1 MTIRQGIVRLARRA
15 GYDIVRYNLQAH
27 PKTRF
32 AKLLEQRGITL
43 VLDIG
48 ANIGQFALELRS
60 FGYLGNIL
68 SCEPG
73 AEAFAQLQSQAS
85 GVPGWTCKKV
95 ALGAR
100 EGTAQLHL
108 SANSQSSS
116 LLQITARH
124 VEAEPTSRT
133 LSVET
138 VPVTTV
144 DALLAAEQTKGEN
157 VFLKIDTQGFEHE
170 VLAGASASLRMLRG
184 VQVEMSLQPLYEGQ
198 VLFVALLAQLRQA
211 GFTLIDIEP
220 VFHHPGTGELLQ
232 VDGTF
237 FRP

>member
-1 MTIRQGIVRLARRA
+1 VSLRQRIVRLARRA

-32 AKLLEQRGITL
+32 ARLLEERGITL

-60 FGYLGNIL
+60 FGYRGRIL

-73 AEAFAQLQSQAS
+73 AEAFAQLQRQTA
-85 GVPGWTCKKV
+85 GDPGWTCRKV

-100 EGTAQLHL
+100 EGSASLHL

-116 LLQITARH
+116 LLQINARH

-133 LSVET
+133 VAVET

-144 DALLAAEQTKGEN
+144 DALLAGEQKTGEK

-170 VLAGASASLRMLRG
+170 VLAGATASLALLGG

-198 VLFVALLAQLRQA
+198 VLFDDLLALLRKA
-211 GFTLIDIEP
+211 GFMLVDIEP